1 MQSPLSGIISQN
13 LTAFCRRDRP
23 KMKKNVV
30 SLNSR
35 LKTIHNEKKRNTD
48 LSIVARLRRCTGVL
62 LVLAAHRN
70 RVAITSNTRVL
81 RSRVLAGCLA
91 LEHLAVLGDAVALA
105 LGNGVLA
112 VEGLALCGCPGKVV
126 AADLDVIVG
135 ELAELVVVHAEELCL
150 LRGAQVQAGD
160 LVDDEGEDGRD
171 GERIGGNGDNVC
183 DLLVDCLG
191 ATGQGACGQ
200 TVVDA
205 VEADDVVGAEKA
217 VEEESPHAGDT
228 VLSEDIEGI
237 VDLDPELDCWLL
249 VWVTDGID
257 DGLTLGGEVRNDSGG
272 DAKNDAAPGSQET
285 GGGRGSDKTRDDTGA
300 PADHGPLA
308 SQAPI
313 EENPGHGGKHGSKV
327 AVPAGHDG
335 TKVGAE
341 SRAAVEAEPA
351 EPQEDGAESDERDVV
366 GTEVE
371 HHLLLTTAK
380 DHRVCEG
387 RASRNNLDGAAAS
400 VVHASPLEE
409 PSV

>member
-1 MQSPLSGIISQN
+1 
-13 LTAFCRRDRP
+13 
-23 KMKKNVV
+23 
-30 SLNSR
+30 
-35 LKTIHNEKKRNTD
+35 
-48 LSIVARLRRCTGVL
+48 VARLRRRTGVL
-62 LVLAAHRN
+62 LVLAAHCN
-70 RVAITSNTRVL
+70 RVAITSDTRVL
-81 RSRVLAGCLA
+81 RPRVLAGCLA

-105 LGNGVLA
+105 LGNRVLA
-112 VEGLALCGCPGKVV
+112 VEGLALCGCPGEVV

-135 ELAELVVVHAEELCL
+135 KLAELVVVHAEELCL
-150 LRGAQVQAGD
+150 FRGAQVQAGD

-171 GERIGGNGDNVC
+171 GERIGGHGDNVC
-183 DLLVDCLG
+183 DLLVDCLR
-191 ATGQGACGQ
+191 AAGQGACGQ
-200 TVVDA
+200 AVVDA

-217 VEEESPHAGDT
+217 VEEESPHAGDA

-249 VWVTDGID
+249 VWGTDEMD
-257 DGLTLGGEVRNDSGG
+257 DGLTLGGEVGNDSGG
-272 DAKNDAAPGSQET
+272 DAENDAAPGSQET
-285 GGGRGSDKTRDDTGA
+285 GGGRGSDKTRDDTRA

-308 SQAPI
+308 SQTPI
-313 EENPGHGGKHGSKV
+313 EENPGHGGKHSSKV

-341 SRAAVEAEPA
+341 SRASVEAEPA

-387 RASRNNLDGAAAS
+387 RASGNNLDGAAAS